1 MRVKGQGPKSKTPMK
16 KCSFCAEF
24 IQDDAIKCKHC
35 GEFLDTRKPWAF
47 VLAVGKAMR
56 TAYLKVGILVSH
68 VKDLIHTN
76 VLNMNLKTAAWQ
88 MTKKSL
94 RFFRILI
101 NTGLAVQLV
110 LIMLFLVV
118 RKINGLETS
127 RQEGL
132 IVFLIILLV
141 VLNPVWVIRRFFM
154 FSDFY
159 AEGQKGP
166 SVSVK
171 KINRPS
177 HCQNETLKIKDR
189 GPRER
194 GDKKR
199 PKGVTILAWLY
210 LITGITGTLS
220 NLYFMI
226 SPSQMFL
233 DQTKYNPQLFVTAVL
248 IISLIASIFAICIGA
263 YFFLLKEIWR
273 KIAIA
278 HAIFMT
284 CYWPVNAL
292 IFEGG
297 SLMVLVSTAPFLELF
312 ALFYLNRAKVKAQFN
327 KNR

>member
-1 MRVKGQGPKSKTPMK
+1 MKIDIK
-16 KCSFCAEF
+16 KCPFCAED
-24 IQDDAIKCKHC
+24 IKAEAVKCKHC
-35 GEFLDTRKPWAF
+35 GEFLIAKREKVNIGMLLQVMKGTISEAYQRTIGLVNQAK
-47 VLAVGKAMR
+47 VSLAHNA
-56 TAYLKVGILVSH
+56 A
-68 VKDLIHTN
+68 VKSKIWPTI
-76 VLNMNLKTAAWQ
+76 KGCG
-88 MTKKSL
+88 
-94 RFFRILI
+94 RFFRLLI
-101 NTGLAVQLV
+101 SIGLIGQLMV
-110 LIMLFLVV
+110 IISFLFL

-127 RQEGL
+127 RQVSL
-132 IVFLIILLV
+132 VVFLIVLLII
-141 VLNPVWVIRRFFM
+141 LNPMWVIRRFFI
-154 FSDFY
+154 FTDPDS
-159 AEGQKGP
+159 EI
-166 SVSVK
+166 K
-171 KINRPS
+171 KTSENLSSESKLFEPE
-177 HCQNETLKIKDR
+177 QNKAVPIKNVVTAQARKPTR
-189 GPRER
+189 GI
-194 GDKKR
+194 
-199 PKGVTILAWLY
+199 TILAWLY

-248 IISLIASIFAICIGA
+248 IITLIASIFAICIGA